1 MMQLKLSGLAEEPL
15 RKKEESNTMS
25 FPTFDVDP
33 AKKKKLN
40 IFKIGKLWCFK
51 YFFDDKEIF
60 KDLMEYY
67 NRDKYRFELSTVG
80 DRNKT
85 MKYLGK
91 KGFEP
96 VLIEDTSAY
105 TVKIDR
111 FKKYAPILKNSID
124 YDEKGQDRLFI
135 MKDLVSV
142 EDAVEKGAEKYSK
155 E

>member
-1 MMQLKLSGLAEEPL
+1 MT
-15 RKKEESNTMS
+15 N
-25 FPTFDVDP
+25 PTLDIEQNQ
-33 AKKKKLN
+33 KKKLN

-60 KDLMEYY
+60 RDLMEYY
-67 NRDKYRFELSTVG
+67 NRDKHRFELGTVG
-80 DRNKT
+80 ERNKI

-111 FKKYAPILKNSID
+111 FKKYAAILKNSID
-124 YDEKGQDRLFI
+124 YDEKGKDRIFV
-135 MKDLVSV
+135 MKDMVSV
-142 EDAVEKGAEKYSK
+142 EEAVEKGAEKSS
-155 E
+155 

>member
-15 RKKEESNTMS
+15 RNKEESNTMS

-60 KDLMEYY
+60 RDLMEYY
-67 NRDKYRFELSTVG
+67 NRDKYRFELGTIG
-80 DRNKT
+80 ERNKI

-91 KGFEP
+91 KGFEF
-96 VLIEDTSAY
+96 VLIEDPSAY

-111 FKKYAPILKNSID
+111 FKKYAAILKNSID

-135 MKDLVSV
+135 IKDLA
-142 EDAVEKGAEKYSK
+142 AVEKGAKK
-155 E
+155 ML